1 MNATVLRPAA
11 RHYSGHVTRPE
22 RWACWTPRTGDVLVS
37 TPSKSG
43 TTWTQSILAMLI
55 AGGPDLP
62 QPVPVLSPWVDA
74 DLGVPAETVAQD
86 LKRQTGRRVVKTH
99 TPGDGFPVWQDVPV
113 IAVYRHPLD
122 VFFSLRKHVANQT
135 TTDADHP
142 MYQTLERSFAT
153 YIEKTCAPDDIDHD
167 SLEGFVL
174 HLTAT
179 ALNAE
184 RTDVTTFHYSNMR
197 ADPRSAVAAMAKAA
211 RIDADGA
218 LVDTVVQATAF
229 DAMRN
234 RAEMFTPVAGTGF
247 WKDDRTFFDS
257 ASSRKWEGR
266 LTATQLAR
274 YAERLEQL
282 IPDPAIRHWVENGG
296 DLPGH

>member
-1 MNATVLRPAA
+1 MTATVLRPAA
-11 RHYSGHVTRPE
+11 RQYSGHVTRPE
-22 RWACWTPRTGDVLVS
+22 RWSCWTPRKGDVLVS

-55 AGGPDLP
+55 AGGPDLSE
-62 QPVPVLSPWVDA
+62 PVPVLSPWVDA
-74 DLGVPAETVAQD
+74 DLGVPAEKVALD
-86 LKRQTGRRVVKTH
+86 LERQTGRRVVKTH

-122 VFFSLRKHVANQT
+122 IFFSLRKHFANQT

-142 MYQTLERSFAT
+142 MYQSLDRSFAT
-153 YIEKTCAPDDIDHD
+153 YIEKTCALDDIDHD

-174 HLTAT
+174 HLTRT
-179 ALNAE
+179 ALNTE
-184 RTDVTTFHYSNMR
+184 RSDVTTFHYSDMR
-197 ADPRSAVAAMAKAA
+197 ADPRSAVSAMAKAG
-211 RIDADGA
+211 RIDAGDP
-218 LVDTVVQATAF
+218 LVDTVVAATAF

-234 RAEMFTPVAGTGF
+234 RAEMFAPVAGTGF

-266 LTATQLAR
+266 LSAAQLAR
-274 YAERLEQL
+274 YATRLERL
-282 IPDPAIRHWVENGG
+282 IPDPALRHWIENGG
-296 DLPGH
+296 PRPFH